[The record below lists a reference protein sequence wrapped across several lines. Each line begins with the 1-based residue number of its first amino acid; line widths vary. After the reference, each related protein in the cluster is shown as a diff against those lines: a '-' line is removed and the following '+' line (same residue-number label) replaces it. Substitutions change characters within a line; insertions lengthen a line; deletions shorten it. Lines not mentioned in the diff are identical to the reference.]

1 MSSERYLRGRS
12 KSISSGLATSRDPGA
27 KGDDIAQTGIR
38 EPPDAVIPQKALA
51 AHRRKRLSN
60 QYSGLRVDYLSVG
73 DLTADP
79 RNPRRIHGANG
90 G

>member
-12 KSISSGLATSRDPGA
+12 KSIASGLATPRDPGA

-38 EPPDAVIPQKALA
+38 EPPAAVITQEALA
-51 AHRRKRLSN
+51 AHRRKRLN
-60 QYSGLRVDYLSVG
+60 NRYSGLRVDYLSVG
-73 DLTADP
+73 DLTADLAIHE
-79 RNPRRIHGANG
+79 RIHGANG